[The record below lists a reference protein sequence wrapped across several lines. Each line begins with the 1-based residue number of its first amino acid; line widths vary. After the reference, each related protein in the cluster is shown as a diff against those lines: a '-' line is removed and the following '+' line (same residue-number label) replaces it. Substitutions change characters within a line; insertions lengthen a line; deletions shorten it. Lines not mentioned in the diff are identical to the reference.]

1 MLDAGCRTSRFE
13 TRAAMASG
21 PETSTPTSS
30 AQSPRALVPLHA
42 APEPGHSQPIAVRQ
56 QACFL
61 AQLIATQE
69 GLPQTRQRRREA
81 AAVAAAAYAATA
93 AALHHPVKTTAG
105 RRL

>member
-1 MLDAGCRTSRFE
+1 
-13 TRAAMASG
+13 
-21 PETSTPTSS
+21 
-30 AQSPRALVPLHA
+30 
-42 APEPGHSQPIAVRQ
+42 VRQ